1 MDQSRPR
8 KPLSPVQ
15 RKAALALASG
25 ERHDHVASDARVTRR
40 TLYRWM
46 RRPEFSRVMDGAI
59 HSFHESCRPET
70 AAARLQAFRTLIDMS
85 VYCKPD
91 ERVRAANSL
100 LAYLDR
106 HETSPER
113 RKKWRSPKKSRT

>member
-1 MDQSRPR
+1 MDQLRPS

-15 RKAALALASG
+15 RRAAVALASG
-25 ERHDHVASDARVTRR
+25 EQPDHVANDARVTRR

-46 RRPEFSRVMDGAI
+46 RRPEFRRVMDGAGN
-59 HSFHESCRPET
+59 SFHESCRPET
-70 AAARLQAFRTLIDMS
+70 AAARLQAFRTLVDMAI
-85 VYCKPD
+85 YCKPD

-113 RKKWRSPKKSRT
+113 RQKWRRPKKSRT

>member
-1 MDQSRPR
+1 MTELKDVCSAP
-8 KPLSPVQ
+8 KTHTWFSI
-15 RKAALALASG
+15 KEAAEYLDIG
-25 ERHDHVASDARVTRR
+25 EP

-46 RRPEFSRVMDGAI
+46 RRPEFRRVMDGAVN
-59 HSFHESCRPET
+59 SFHESCRPET
-70 AAARLQAFRTLIDMS
+70 AAARLQAFRTLVDMAI
-85 VYCKPD
+85 YCKPD

-113 RKKWRSPKKSRT
+113 RQKWRRPKKSRT